1 MRVLIVEDEQRLAQT
16 LADLMEAH
24 HYTADVCHDGEAGLD
39 NALSGIYDVIILD
52 LMLPKR
58 NGFEVARQLRAEGN
72 QTPILM
78 LTART
83 EVDDRVNGLDAGAD
97 YYLTKP
103 FHAQELLACI
113 RAITRRQNDV
123 GENNTL
129 TFGDL
134 TLELSSCLLTCGE
147 RSVRLSRKEFEIMTK
162 LITNG
167 DHVVTKET
175 LLLTVWGYE
184 SNAEDNNVEVYIS
197 FLRKKLKHLKSTV
210 SIKTLRMLGYH
221 LEVSST

>member
-24 HYTADVCHDGEAGLD
+24 HYTADVCHDGETGLD

-162 LITNG
+162 LMTNG